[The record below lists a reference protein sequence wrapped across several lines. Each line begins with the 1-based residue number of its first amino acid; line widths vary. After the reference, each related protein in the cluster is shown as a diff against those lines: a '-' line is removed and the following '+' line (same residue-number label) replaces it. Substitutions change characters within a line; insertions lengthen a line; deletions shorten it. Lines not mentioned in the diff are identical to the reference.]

1 MGSYCNAW
9 DEECGRIGLGG
20 GYIELYCWIDLMA
33 VVWIVLLLL
42 VEWLVLIWM
51 LEMLCKLVLVVAR
64 AE

>member
-1 MGSYCNAW
+1 M
-9 DEECGRIGLGG
+9 
-20 GYIELYCWIDLMA
+20 YCWIDLMA